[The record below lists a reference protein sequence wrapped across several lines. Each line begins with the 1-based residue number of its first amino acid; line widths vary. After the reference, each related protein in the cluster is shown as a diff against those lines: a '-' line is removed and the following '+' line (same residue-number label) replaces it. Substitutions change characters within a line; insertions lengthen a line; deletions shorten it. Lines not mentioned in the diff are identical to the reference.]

1 MITSTKRNNFKI
13 VITLNKTQSTES
25 KSSSHQLSY
34 KFSQKH
40 TDTLIISKNVL
51 TIHGSRSKKP
61 NFDEILTNNNSEVF
75 YQIIKSLT
83 YAFITYGEILPINKI
98 ECFDK
103 DGGCSKL
110 LKKRQLNNLNPT
122 KKTSLLSKISASK
135 IELIFSGKAASTKYF
150 YAASYLIRSFCTD
163 NEYDSFEKLWKA
175 YNAIYRTES
184 QGSTDYQCLNDMEN
198 LMLNNPQDFPLST
211 LSVSNYSATDLLEK
225 TQWYKMLET
234 KFGNKKA
241 NSEQIFANFLVAKT
255 DSRLAE
261 IAQKTINFKNG
272 FWTNTTLYNQTQLA
286 INNKVALGEN
296 LEHIDVVATL
306 TKHYMYFLRNKSLH
320 GDQLDHAFRI
330 VPNNKE
336 ELTVKFCSSI
346 LAPLIVDLINRHT
359 H

>member
-110 LKKRQLNNLNPT
+110 LKK
-122 KKTSLLSKISASK
+122 
-135 IELIFSGKAASTKYF
+135 
-150 YAASYLIRSFCTD
+150 
-163 NEYDSFEKLWKA
+163 DS
-175 YNAIYRTES
+175 
-184 QGSTDYQCLNDMEN
+184 
-198 LMLNNPQDFPLST
+198 
-211 LSVSNYSATDLLEK
+211 
-225 TQWYKMLET
+225 
-234 KFGNKKA
+234 
-241 NSEQIFANFLVAKT
+241 
-255 DSRLAE
+255 
-261 IAQKTINFKNG
+261 
-272 FWTNTTLYNQTQLA
+272 
-286 INNKVALGEN
+286 
-296 LEHIDVVATL
+296 
-306 TKHYMYFLRNKSLH
+306 
-320 GDQLDHAFRI
+320 
-330 VPNNKE
+330 
-336 ELTVKFCSSI
+336 
-346 LAPLIVDLINRHT
+346 
-359 H
+359 